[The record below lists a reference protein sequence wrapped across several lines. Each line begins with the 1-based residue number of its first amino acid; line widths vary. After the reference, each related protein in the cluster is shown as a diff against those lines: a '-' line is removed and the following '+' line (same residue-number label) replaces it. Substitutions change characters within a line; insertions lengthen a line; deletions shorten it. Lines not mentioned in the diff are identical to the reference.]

1 MAKKK
6 IRKTNA
12 MRRLDQLKQEYSTST
27 YSTDGG
33 IDALHVAESLGVPA
47 ARIFK
52 TIVLEA
58 DGGSTLSGSRSGGNT
73 LSGSRSGGNTLSGSR
88 SGSNGSLD
96 GVKKEAFITAPSS
109 YASAGHSSYA
119 PAGGK
124 AHFVAVI
131 GAEHDLDLKK
141 VAAHFG
147 VKSVKLFNWK
157 ELKALTGYVRGGCS
171 PIGMKRQFPTVID
184 SSAEGL
190 DSIYVSAGEIGTQII
205 LAPAVLAEVTAADFA
220 NIRQSVHH

>member
-27 YSTDGG
+27 YSTNDG

-58 DGGSTLSGSRSGGNT
+58 DGPGEGKTGGGNK
-73 LSGSRSGGNTLSGSR
+73 
-88 SGSNGSLD
+88 D
-96 GVKKEAFITAPSS
+96 
-109 YASAGHSSYA
+109 
-119 PAGGK
+119 
-124 AHFVAVI
+124 HFVAVV
-131 GAEHDLDLKK
+131 GANHDLDLKK

-147 VKSVKLFNWK
+147 VKSVKLFDWK
-157 ELKALTGYVRGGCS
+157 ELKNLTGYVRGGCS

-220 NIRQSVHH
+220 NIRQSAHH